1 MNMQTRALALCVV
14 LLAQVAFAQKTS
26 IRQDT
31 YKGWNAFIL
40 SNGTVEAIVV
50 PQVGRV
56 MQFRFAGEQDGP
68 FWENEAFLG
77 KAADPDSKEW
87 QNFGGD
93 KTWPSEQSQW
103 PKIINREW
111 PPPATFDS
119 TPVKA
124 IAEKKRIRLEYPVD
138 PHYGIRVTR
147 WVELDPQKNIMRI
160 RTRYE
165 KVQGDPVK
173 VGVWVITQL
182 KDPREVRLYK
192 AANSPMKDGYVQVS
206 GPVPFGLLVHD
217 WGIALRRHPSSKLKV
232 GSDGNRLEWFGNSWR
247 LQINAHRYFD
257 DAEYPEKSSSVQVYT
272 NDDPDKYV
280 ELETQGP
287 LRTMEKGDMQ
297 ECVNT
302 YTLTKN

>member
-1 MNMQTRALALCVV
+1 MHINRICVLV
-14 LLAQVAFAQKTS
+14 CLLGTIASAQAAGIHNTE
-26 IRQDT
+26 
-31 YKGWNAFIL
+31 YHGWNAFIL
-40 SNGTVEAIVV
+40 SNGTVEAIIV

-56 MQFRFAGEQDGP
+56 MQFRFTGEQDGP
-68 FWENEAFLG
+68 FWENEATLG
-77 KAADPDSKEW
+77 KSADPGSKEW
-87 QNFGGD
+87 LNFGGD
-93 KTWPSEQSQW
+93 KTWPAEQAQW
-103 PKIINREW
+103 PKIMNREW

-192 AANSPMKDGYVQVS
+192 SAGSSMKDGYVQVS
-206 GPVPFGLLVHD
+206 GPAPFGLQVHD
-217 WGIALRRHPSSKLKV
+217 WGISLRRDPRDKLKV
-232 GSDGNRLEWFGNSWR
+232 GSDGDRLEWFGNSWR
-247 LQINAHRYFD
+247 LRIDAEPRVGK
-257 DAEYPEKSSSVQVYT
+257 AEYPEKGSSVQVYT

-287 LRTMEKGDMQ
+287 LVTMKKGDRQ
-297 ECVNT
+297 ERVNT
-302 YTLTKN
+302 YTLTRSDQ